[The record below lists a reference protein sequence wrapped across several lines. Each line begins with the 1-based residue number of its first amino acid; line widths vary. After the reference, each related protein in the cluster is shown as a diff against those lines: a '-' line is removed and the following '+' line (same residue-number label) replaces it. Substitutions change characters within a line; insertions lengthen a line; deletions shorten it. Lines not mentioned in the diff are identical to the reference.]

1 MSTASFTQTTTSL
14 SQADLAA
21 HAAGSFVRTP
31 ASTPG
36 DIYVA
41 ASIAEH
47 RAHCTSCRV
56 RAEEAEARYAGYG
69 ESVQRRDRVQLGL
82 RTASTTAVSR

>member
-1 MSTASFTQTTTSL
+1 MSTASLTQSAPTMTA
-14 SQADLAA
+14 ADLAA

-56 RAEEAEARYAGYG
+56 RAEGAEARYAGYG

-82 RTASTTAVSR
+82 CIAAPAATS

>member
-1 MSTASFTQTTTSL
+1 MTA
-14 SQADLAA
+14 ADSAA

-82 RTASTTAVSR
+82 RTANATAVSS